1 MFNLFFFDY
10 INNMN
15 KTNKLTTII
24 LGIFFSLL
32 LIISLVLMYHSK
44 FISSLYLN
52 HFEKQLTWITIG
64 LITFIVFY
72 LIRFIYW

>member
-24 LGIFFSLL
+24 LGTFFSLL

-64 LITFIVFY
+64 LITFIGY
-72 LIRFIYW
+72 S